1 MTEGLCG
8 RHSFYCKTYAKSYC
22 SNNPSVKN
30 LKIFDSSLYTREPWA
45 LLRQCDKLEFVGE
58 QMTKHIANILTG
70 CRIFGSILLLFFPAF
85 SMAFYIIYLFCG
97 FSDMVDGTIARK
109 TNSTSKFGSQLDT
122 IADLI
127 FVVVSLF
134 KLLPTI
140 HIPQW
145 LWIWGGVIAV
155 IKISNIIWGYV
166 SKKQFIS
173 MHTIMN
179 KVTGLLLFLLPLT
192 ISFVELKYTAIVVCS
207 VATFSAIQEGYY
219 VRKGRETV

>member
-1 MTEGLCG
+1 M
-8 RHSFYCKTYAKSYC
+8 
-22 SNNPSVKN
+22 
-30 LKIFDSSLYTREPWA
+30 
-45 LLRQCDKLEFVGE
+45 
-58 QMTKHIANILTG
+58 ANILTG

-85 SMAFYIIYLFCG
+85 SGAFYIIYLFCG
-97 FSDMVDGTIARK
+97 FSDMIDGTIARK

-134 KLLPTI
+134 KLLPA
-140 HIPQW
+140 IPIPGW
-145 LWIWGGVIAV
+145 LWIWFGTIAV

-173 MHTIMN
+173 LHTIMN
-179 KVTGLLLFLLPLT
+179 KITGLLLFLLPLT

-207 VATFSAIQEGYY
+207 VATFSAIQEGCYI
-219 VRKGRETV
+219 RKGREFV

>member
-1 MTEGLCG
+1 M
-8 RHSFYCKTYAKSYC
+8 AKY
-22 SNNPSVKN
+22 
-30 LKIFDSSLYTREPWA
+30 L
-45 LLRQCDKLEFVGE
+45 
-58 QMTKHIANILTG
+58 ANILTG

-85 SMAFYIIYLFCG
+85 SLDFYITYLLCG
-97 FSDMVDGTIARK
+97 FSDMIDGIIARK

-134 KLLPTI
+134 KLLPAI

-155 IKISNIIWGYV
+155 IKISNLIWGYV

-173 MHTIMN
+173 LHTIMN
-179 KVTGLLLFLLPLT
+179 KVTGLLLFLLPFAIPFL
-192 ISFVELKYTAIVVCS
+192 ELNFIAIAVCS
-207 VATFSAIQEGYY
+207 IATLSAIQEGVY
-219 VRKGRETV
+219 VIVDSECK